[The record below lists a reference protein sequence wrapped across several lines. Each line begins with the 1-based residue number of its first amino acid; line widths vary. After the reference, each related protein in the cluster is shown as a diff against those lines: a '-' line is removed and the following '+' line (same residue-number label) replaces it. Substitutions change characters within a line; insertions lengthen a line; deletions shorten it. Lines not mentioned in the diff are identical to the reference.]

1 MSLKAIVGNKLQ
13 KIFLVFSTSLDFTKD
28 FTVDSAVGESKVNK
42 CPLGIDQGVS
52 FPALRRQVLP

>member
-42 CPLGIDQGVS
+42 CPLGIDQGIS
-52 FPALRRQVLP
+52 FPAM